1 MKIKKRPCATAMTGE
16 GEDEYD
22 SFPCPFLRRT
32 GVYPLTPRNRDL
44 VERRISKMPTY
55 KSDLKNIASNWD
67 DEANYKKGLTEA
79 VRDINKTNKTF
90 LNKGEIDTISLRV
103 LNLCESKEELVSLL
117 NSCEGTESIFK
128 TVADKNNNG
137 YSLGKYHVSFA
148 SKFIVCISSVFGA
161 EAHKNFAKYDSVV
174 SSRLPAYLCIYGL
187 ANCDESDVTFEI
199 ECGSNLEKR
208 LNVYK
213 HYNVAIRNLLEKING
228 KVRLEKQLTLEELD
242 HLIWFF
248 GRKASA

>member
-1 MKIKKRPCATAMTGE
+1 MKIRKHPCATAMTGE

-22 SFPCPFLRRT
+22 IFPCPFLQRM

-67 DEANYKKGLTEA
+67 DEENYKKGLAEA
-79 VRDINKTNKTF
+79 VRDINRTNKTF
-90 LNKGEIDTISLRV
+90 LNKGEVDTISLRV
-103 LNLCESKEELVSLL
+103 LKLCKSKEELVCLL
-117 NSCEGTESIFK
+117 NTSEGTESIFK
-128 TVADKNNNG
+128 TVADKNNDS
-137 YSLGKYHVSFA
+137 YMLGRYHVSFA

-174 SSRLPAYLCIYGL
+174 SSRLPTYLCIYGL
-187 ANCDESDVTFEI
+187 TNCDENDVTFEI

-208 LNVYK
+208 LRIYK
-213 HYNVAIRNLLEKING
+213 NYNEAIRLLLKEING
-228 KVRLEKQLTLEELD
+228 KVGHEKQLTLEELD

-248 GRKASA
+248 GRKASV